1 MYIGVGGIYVPRYV
15 GNSCTQVWGVFM
27 YPGMGGFTY
36 LGMGGDSCTM
46 YLGMEGI
53 HVPSYGG
60 FMYPGMGGFMFLGM
74 GIQVHRYGGI
84 HVPRFG
90 VIHGPRYS
98 GWGGF
103 HQRKIIIFSFV

>member
-27 YPGMGGFTY
+27 YPGMGGF
-36 LGMGGDSCTM
+36 
-46 YLGMEGI
+46 
-53 HVPSYGG
+53 
-60 FMYPGMGGFMFLGM
+60 MFPGM

-90 VIHGPRYS
+90 VIHVPRYS